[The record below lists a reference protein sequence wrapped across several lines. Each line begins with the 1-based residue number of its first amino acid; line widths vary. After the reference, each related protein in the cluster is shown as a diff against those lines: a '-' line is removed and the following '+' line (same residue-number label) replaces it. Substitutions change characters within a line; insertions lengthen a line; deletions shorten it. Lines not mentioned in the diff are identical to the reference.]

1 MLMEDPKYKS
11 GWKFDHVW
19 NIIKNFEKFQD
30 QDTHARQVRNPCG
43 IGYTSSESE
52 NPTPDSAAQASPGL
66 SSFSLNLDDSEDVTG
81 GTLSQRPIGV
91 KKSKL
96 KRKCDDQTSIVIN
109 TLEEGNKR
117 LLEQLEKTTAQREH
131 HLEIQ
136 SRNYALKELK
146 EENKILFRDL
156 ASIQDLNIRAY
167 VQSEQTRILQK
178 KGLHN
183 TKIKELLMHLPHSV
197 NILMI
202 LVDLKITYLIIKL
215 FSSILY

>member
-1 MLMEDPKYKS
+1 MQFNQAKVMLMEDPKYKS

-66 SSFSLNLDDSEDVTG
+66 SSFSLNLDDNEDVTD
-81 GTLSQRPIGV
+81 GTSSQRPIGV

-146 EENKILFRDL
+146 E
-156 ASIQDLNIRAY
+156 
-167 VQSEQTRILQK
+167 
-178 KGLHN
+178 
-183 TKIKELLMHLPHSV
+183 
-197 NILMI
+197 
-202 LVDLKITYLIIKL
+202 
-215 FSSILY
+215 